1 MLTRSSRCG
10 NILNGIF
17 GANKKLGG
25 KKLDVAGVLLAKIL
39 DFLLHNFRKE
49 TIDSNMGDKEE
60 FLIFF
65 LLFPSKMFRLVATL
79 LGFKGSFALNLSV
92 HLPCLPHF

>member
-49 TIDSNMGDKEE
+49 TID
-60 FLIFF
+60 
-65 LLFPSKMFRLVATL
+65 
-79 LGFKGSFALNLSV
+79 
-92 HLPCLPHF
+92 

>member
-25 KKLDVAGVLLAKIL
+25 KKLDVAGVLSRQK
-39 DFLLHNFRKE
+39 FW
-49 TIDSNMGDKEE
+49 T
-60 FLIFF
+60 FF
-65 LLFPSKMFRLVATL
+65 CITSGKRL
-79 LGFKGSFALNLSV
+79 
-92 HLPCLPHF
+92 

>member
-17 GANKKLGG
+17 GANKKLEG
-25 KKLDVAGVLLAKIL
+25 KKLVATWVLLAKIL

-49 TIDSNMGDKEE
+49 TLD
-60 FLIFF
+60 
-65 LLFPSKMFRLVATL
+65 
-79 LGFKGSFALNLSV
+79 
-92 HLPCLPHF
+92 

>member
-25 KKLDVAGVLLAKIL
+25 KKRVVTWVLLAKIL

-49 TIDSNMGDKEE
+49 TLD
-60 FLIFF
+60 
-65 LLFPSKMFRLVATL
+65 
-79 LGFKGSFALNLSV
+79 
-92 HLPCLPHF
+92 

>member
-10 NILNGIF
+10 SILYGIF

-25 KKLDVAGVLLAKIL
+25 KKLVVTGVLLAKIL

-49 TIDSNMGDKEE
+49 TLD
-60 FLIFF
+60 
-65 LLFPSKMFRLVATL
+65 
-79 LGFKGSFALNLSV
+79 
-92 HLPCLPHF
+92 